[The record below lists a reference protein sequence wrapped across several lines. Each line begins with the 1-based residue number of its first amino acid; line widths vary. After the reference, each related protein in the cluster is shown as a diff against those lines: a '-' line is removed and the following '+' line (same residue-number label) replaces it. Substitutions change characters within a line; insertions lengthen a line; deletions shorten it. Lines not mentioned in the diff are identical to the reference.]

1 MIDYYT
7 IDAQHIY
14 IGAVQIDPY
23 APLPPGTTT
32 PPPDTTGDEVAQWTG
47 VDWAVLP
54 ERPPLPEPTLPVQDW
69 RVTKLAF
76 RNRLTLAEKAAL
88 EFAAL
93 DNPAGSQAERM
104 QAATL
109 RVYLA
114 DVFAATFID
123 LAHPDTRAGVQML
136 EAAGLLAAG
145 RALEILGAPI
155 EAHERLQQ

>member
-23 APLPPGTTT
+23 APLPPGTIT
-32 PPPDTTGDEVAQWTG
+32 PPPVTTGDEVAQWTG
-47 VDWAVLP
+47 VDWVVLP
-54 ERPPLPEPTLPVQDW
+54 ERPPPPVTPEPVQDW
-69 RVTKLAF
+69 RITRLAF
-76 RNRLTLAEKAAL
+76 RSRFTLAEKAAI

-93 DNPAGSQAERM
+93 DNPSGSQSERM

-109 RVYLA
+109 RAYMA

-136 EAAGLLAAG
+136 EAGGLLAVG
-145 RALEILGAPI
+145 RALEVLDAPVQ
-155 EAHERLQQ
+155 AHERPQ

>member
-23 APLPPGTTT
+23 APLPPGTIT
-32 PPPDTTGDEVAQWTG
+32 PPPDTTGNEVAQWTG
-47 VDWAVLP
+47 VDWVVLP
-54 ERPPLPEPTLPVQDW
+54 ERPPPPVTPEPVQDW
-69 RVTKLAF
+69 RITRLAF
-76 RNRLTLAEKAAL
+76 RSRFTLAEKAAL

-109 RVYLA
+109 RAYLA

-123 LAHPDTRAGVQML
+123 LARPDTRAGVMQL
-136 EAAGLLAAG
+136 EALGLLAEG
-145 RALEILGAPI
+145 RALEILDGEIAP
-155 EAHERLQQ
+155 EERPL